1 LFFPKSNLFLLIP
14 KKIFMRKKISL
25 PWLLIFLALP
35 FTALSQTRTVRG
47 KVINESSTPVPLA
60 TIQEKGT
67 TNGVTAAEDGSF
79 SITLTG
85 KSPILVISSVNYED
99 QEIKVGGGSY
109 YEVTLKG
116 KGQMSEVVVTA
127 MGITRQK
134 RSLGYAAQSVDA
146 KELTESHQSNLLN
159 ALQGKVAGVTI
170 TSSGGGPGQGASILI
185 RGINS
190 LSLSTNPLFVID
202 GIPMDNS
209 ASAQGTGGGLPAS
222 MSNRAGDLNPDD
234 IESVNILRGGAATA
248 LYGLRGS
255 NGVVVITTKSARAG
269 TFRVNYSTSY
279 GIDQVD
285 KFPDVQSKFSQ
296 GTGFV
301 YDPASFWPEW
311 GPTVDKAIALD
322 PTHPK
327 ELYNQYKRA
336 YINGNQDRNTLN
348 FSGGTD
354 KASLN
359 SSLSYFKQNG
369 TIPFTWYQDI
379 SARLNGKL
387 KFSDQ
392 FSMGASLYY
401 INTDGNFYDANRF
414 NENLSYW
421 SPRWD
426 VRDYQKPDGTQK
438 TYRNNNPWYS
448 AATNKFRSN
457 VDRLIGSVNF
467 EYSPFKWLTA
477 SYRLGMD
484 FYTDART
491 ATAPGPRG
499 LPGEITGADDNGL
512 GFVGEY
518 RNNFRQVNS
527 NLMLTFN
534 HDWSSKFN
542 TTLRVGHDLLDRS
555 INQTAAAGSELSV
568 WNLYSLSNTK
578 VQTIGQ
584 YREQYRIIGAYGE
597 FTASYDNYLF
607 LTLTGRNDWTSSLE
621 DNNRSFFYPSASLS
635 YIFSD
640 QIKVADWFTSG
651 KFRVSLAQIGHDAD
665 PYSTSIVFVPD
676 GSPIDGVSL
685 WTQNNAAGVR
695 DLKPEMTTAFEVG
708 TDLSFLNDRL
718 GLNFTW
724 YQSKIK
730 DLITAVATAASTGFT
745 SITLNSGNIQN
756 HGVEITLRGVPV
768 KTKDI
773 TWSLLLNYS
782 ANRNKVLS
790 IYPGLAQYTAGSSY
804 GYAGAG
810 PSFIIAP
817 GQPVGNIYG
826 TYWERYYGNK
836 TEDPLHTD
844 KSLPIII
851 GADGFPVRAPAA
863 DQKIIGNSLP
873 KWIGSI
879 SSTLNYKNWGL
890 TLLVDTRQGLQKYNQ
905 MDDFMAAFGIAKYT
919 ENRDQTIVFPGVH
932 ADGTPNTTP
941 VYLGQGMGPD
951 GHNYGDGYYRNIY
964 RGVSE
969 VFVQDASW
977 VRLRTVSLAYT
988 LPQKWIKG
996 TFISN
1001 LTLSFTGNNLWL
1013 STPYNGF
1020 DPEASDAIT
1029 GDLTASSQAGFTYPQ
1044 LRNYLF
1050 TLNVTF

>member
-1 LFFPKSNLFLLIP
+1 MRKQIFFFWIIFLLS
-14 KKIFMRKKISL
+14 ISSA
-25 PWLLIFLALP
+25 F
-35 FTALSQTRTVRG
+35 SQSRSITG
-47 KVINESSTPVPLA
+47 KVTDENGKAVPLA
-60 TIQEKGT
+60 TVQQKGT
-67 TNGVTAAEDGSF
+67 TNAVTANDDGNF
-79 SITLTG
+79 SIDVTG
-85 KSPILVISSVNYED
+85 KNPVLVISSVNYRDE
-99 QEIKVGGGSY
+99 QVKIGNQSY
-109 YEVTLKG
+109 YAITLTG
-116 KGQMSEVVVTA
+116 TGELSEVVVTA
-127 MGITRQK
+127 LGITRQK

-146 KELTESHQSNLLN
+146 KEITESHQSNLLN

-185 RGINS
+185 RGVNS

-255 NGVVVITTKSARAG
+255 NGVLVITTKSAKAG
-269 TFRVNYSTSY
+269 AFKVNYSATY

-285 KFPDVQSKFSQ
+285 KFPDVQSKFTQ
-296 GTGFV
+296 GYKGE

-311 GPTVDKAIALD
+311 GPTVAAAKSVDPAHPDKI
-322 PTHPK
+322 
-327 ELYNQYKRA
+327 YNQYKRA
-336 YINGNQDRNTLN
+336 YVNGNQFRNTLG

-359 SSLSYFKQNG
+359 SSISYFKQNG

-379 SARLNGKL
+379 SARINGKL
-387 KFSDQ
+387 KFSDK
-392 FSMGASLYY
+392 FNMGTSLYY

-426 VRDYQKPDGTQK
+426 VRDYKKPDGTQK
-438 TYRNNNPWYS
+438 TYGNNNAWYS

-467 EYSPFKWLTA
+467 IYAPFSWMSA
-477 SYRLGMD
+477 SYRVGMD
-484 FYTDART
+484 YYSDART

-499 LPGEITGADDNGL
+499 IPGEITGADDNAL

-518 RNNFRQVNS
+518 RNSFRQVNS
-527 NLMLTFN
+527 NLMLTFD
-534 HDWSSKFN
+534 HTWGSKFQ
-542 TTLRVGHDLLDRS
+542 TTLRLGNDLLDRS
-555 INQTAAAGSELSV
+555 INQTAATGSELSV
-568 WNLYSLSNTK
+568 WNLFNLNNTK
-578 VQTIGQ
+578 VQTVGQ
-584 YREQYRIIGAYGE
+584 YKQQYRIIGAYGE
-597 FTASYDNYLF
+597 FTAAYNNYLF

-635 YIFSD
+635 YLFTD
-640 QIKVADWFTSG
+640 NIKMADWLTSG

-665 PYSTSIVFVPD
+665 PYSTSIVYVPD
-676 GSPIDGVSL
+676 GSPINNTSL
-685 WTQNNAAGVR
+685 WTRNNSAGVH
-695 DLKPEMTTAFEVG
+695 DLKPEMTTAFEIG
-708 TDLSFLNDRL
+708 TDLSFLKDRL

-724 YQSKIK
+724 YQSRIK
-730 DLITAVATAASTGFT
+730 DLITNVATAATTGFT
-745 SITLNSGNIQN
+745 TITLNSGDIQN
-756 HGVEITLRGVPV
+756 KGVELTLRGVPV
-768 KTKDI
+768 KNKDL
-773 TWSLLLNYS
+773 TWTLLVNYS
-782 ANRNKVLS
+782 SNRNKVLS
-790 IYPGLAQYTAGSSY
+790 IYPGLTQYTAGSSF
-804 GYAGAG
+804 GYAGSG

-826 TYWERYYGNK
+826 THWERYYGNK
-836 TEDPLHTD
+836 TPDPLYLD

-851 GADGFPVRAPAA
+851 GADGFPVRASGS
-863 DQKIIGNSLP
+863 DQKIVGNSMP

-879 SSTLNYKNWGL
+879 NSTLNYKNWGFSFL
-890 TLLVDTRQGLQKYNQ
+890 IDTRQGLQKWNQ
-905 MDDFMAAFGIAKYT
+905 LDNFMAAFGIAKYT

-941 VYLGQGMGPD
+941 VYLGQATGPD
-951 GHNYGDGYYRNIY
+951 GVDYGDGYYRRIY
-964 RGVSE
+964 RGVTE

-977 VRLRTVSLAYT
+977 IRLRTISLSYT
-988 LPQKWIKG
+988 LPQAWIKHS
-996 TFISN
+996 FISN
-1001 LTLSFTGNNLWL
+1001 ATISFTGNNLWL

-1020 DPEASDAIT
+1020 DPEASDAIA

-1050 TLNVTF
+1050 TLNVSF

>member
-1 LFFPKSNLFLLIP
+1 MRKQIFFFWIIFLLSIP
-14 KKIFMRKKISL
+14 SAF
-25 PWLLIFLALP
+25 
-35 FTALSQTRTVRG
+35 SQSRSITG
-47 KVINESSTPVPLA
+47 KVIDENGKAVPLA
-60 TIQEKGT
+60 TVQQKGT
-67 TNGVTAAEDGSF
+67 TNAVTANDDGDF
-79 SITLTG
+79 SISVTG
-85 KSPILVISSVNYED
+85 KNPVLVISSVNYRDE
-99 QEIKVGGGSY
+99 EVKVGNQSY
-109 YEVTLKG
+109 YAISLTGTGEL
-116 KGQMSEVVVTA
+116 SEVVVTA
-127 MGITRQK
+127 LGITRQK

-146 KELTESHQSNLLN
+146 KEITESHQSNLLN

-185 RGINS
+185 RGVNS

-209 ASAQGTGGGLPAS
+209 ASEQGTSGGLPAS

-255 NGVVVITTKSARAG
+255 NGVVVITTKSAKAG
-269 TFRVNYSTSY
+269 SFKVNYSATY

-285 KFPDVQSKFSQ
+285 KFPDVQSKFTQ
-296 GTGFV
+296 GYKGE

-311 GPTVDKAIALD
+311 GPTVAAAKSVDPAHPDKI
-322 PTHPK
+322 
-327 ELYNQYKRA
+327 YNQYKRA
-336 YINGNQDRNTLN
+336 YVNGNQFRNTLG

-359 SSLSYFKQNG
+359 SSISYFKQNG

-379 SARLNGKL
+379 SARINGKL
-387 KFSDQ
+387 KFSDK
-392 FSMGASLYY
+392 FNMGTSLYY

-426 VRDYQKPDGTQK
+426 VRDYKKPDGTQK
-438 TYRNNNPWYS
+438 TYGNNNAWYS

-467 EYSPFKWLTA
+467 IYAPFSWMNA
-477 SYRLGMD
+477 SYRVGMD
-484 FYTDART
+484 YYSDART

-499 LPGEITGADDNGL
+499 IPGEITGADDNAL

-518 RNNFRQVNS
+518 RNSFRQVNS
-527 NLMLTFN
+527 NLMLTFD
-534 HDWSSKFN
+534 HTWGSKFQ
-542 TTLRVGHDLLDRS
+542 TTLRLGNDLLDRS
-555 INQTAAAGSELSV
+555 INQTAATGSELSV
-568 WNLYSLSNTK
+568 WNLFNLNNTK
-578 VQTIGQ
+578 VQTVGQ
-584 YREQYRIIGAYGE
+584 YKQQYRIIGAYGE
-597 FTASYDNYLF
+597 FTAAYNNYLF

-635 YIFSD
+635 YLFTD
-640 QIKVADWFTSG
+640 NIKMADWLTSG

-665 PYSTSIVFVPD
+665 PYSTSIVYVPD
-676 GSPIDGVSL
+676 GSPINNTSL
-685 WTQNNAAGVR
+685 WTRNNSAGVH

-708 TDLSFLNDRL
+708 TDLSFLKDRL

-730 DLITAVATAASTGFT
+730 DLITNVATAATTGFT
-745 SITLNSGNIQN
+745 TITLNSGDIQN
-756 HGVEITLRGVPV
+756 KGVELTLRGVPV
-768 KTKDI
+768 KNKDL
-773 TWSLLLNYS
+773 TWTLLLNYS
-782 ANRNKVLS
+782 SNRNKVLS
-790 IYPGLAQYTAGSSY
+790 IYPGLTQYTAGSSFGY
-804 GYAGAG
+804 GGSG

-826 TYWERYYGNK
+826 THWERYYGNK
-836 TEDPLHTD
+836 TPDPLYID

-851 GADGFPVRAPAA
+851 GADGFPVRAPGS
-863 DQKIIGNSLP
+863 DQKIVGNSMP

-879 SSTLNYKNWGL
+879 NSTLNYKNWGFSFL
-890 TLLVDTRQGLQKYNQ
+890 IDTRQGLQKWNQ
-905 MDDFMAAFGIAKYT
+905 LDNFMAAFGIAKYT
-919 ENRDQTIVFPGVH
+919 GNRDQTIVFPGVH

-941 VYLGQGMGPD
+941 VYLGQATGPD
-951 GHNYGDGYYRNIY
+951 GVDYGDGYYRRIY
-964 RGVSE
+964 RGVTE

-977 VRLRTVSLAYT
+977 IRLRTISLSYT
-988 LPQKWIKG
+988 LPQAWIKHS
-996 TFISN
+996 FISN
-1001 LTLSFTGNNLWL
+1001 ATISFTGNNLWL

-1020 DPEASDAIT
+1020 DPEASDAIA

-1050 TLNVTF
+1050 TLNVGF

>member
-1 LFFPKSNLFLLIP
+1 MRKQIFFFWIIFLLSITSS
-14 KKIFMRKKISL
+14 F
-25 PWLLIFLALP
+25 
-35 FTALSQTRTVRG
+35 SQGRSITG
-47 KVINESSTPVPLA
+47 KVTDENGKAIPLA
-60 TIQEKGT
+60 TVQQKGT
-67 TNGVTAAEDGSF
+67 INAVTANDDGNF
-79 SITLTG
+79 SITVTG
-85 KSPILVISSVNYED
+85 KNPVLVISSVNYRDE
-99 QEIKVGGGSY
+99 QVKVGDQSY
-109 YEVTLKG
+109 YAISLTGTGEL
-116 KGQMSEVVVTA
+116 SEVVVTA
-127 MGITRQK
+127 LGITRQK

-146 KELTESHQSNLLN
+146 KEITESHQSNLLN

-185 RGINS
+185 RGVNS

-255 NGVVVITTKSARAG
+255 NGVVVITTKSAKAG
-269 TFRVNYSTSY
+269 SFKVNYSATY

-285 KFPDVQSKFSQ
+285 KFPDVQSKFTQ
-296 GTGFV
+296 GYKGE

-311 GPTVDKAIALD
+311 GPTVTAAKAVDPAHPDKI
-322 PTHPK
+322 
-327 ELYNQYKRA
+327 YNQYKRA
-336 YINGNQDRNTLN
+336 YVNGNQFRNTLG
-348 FSGGTD
+348 FSGGTE

-379 SARLNGKL
+379 SARINGKL
-387 KFSDQ
+387 KFSDK
-392 FSMGASLYY
+392 FNMETSLYY

-426 VRDYQKPDGTQK
+426 VRDYKKPDGTQK
-438 TYRNNNPWYS
+438 TYGNNNAWYS

-467 EYSPFKWLTA
+467 IYAPFSWMSA
-477 SYRLGMD
+477 SYRVGMD
-484 FYTDART
+484 YYSDART

-499 LPGEITGADDNGL
+499 IPGEITGADDNAL

-518 RNNFRQVNS
+518 RNSFRQVNS
-527 NLMLTFN
+527 NLMLTFD
-534 HDWSSKFN
+534 HTWGSKFQ
-542 TTLRVGHDLLDRS
+542 TTLRLGNDLLDRS
-555 INQTAAAGSELSV
+555 INQTAATGSELSV
-568 WNLYSLSNTK
+568 WNLFNLNNTK
-578 VQTIGQ
+578 VQTVSQ
-584 YREQYRIIGAYGE
+584 YKQQYRIIGAYGE
-597 FTASYDNYLF
+597 FTAAYNNYLF

-635 YIFSD
+635 YLFTD
-640 QIKVADWFTSG
+640 NIKLADWLTSG

-665 PYSTSIVFVPD
+665 PYSTSVVYVPD
-676 GSPIDGVSL
+676 GSPINNTSL
-685 WTQNNAAGVR
+685 WTRNNSAGIH

-708 TDLSFLNDRL
+708 TDLSFLRDRL

-724 YQSKIK
+724 YQTKIK
-730 DLITAVATAASTGFT
+730 DLITNVATAATTGFT
-745 SITLNSGNIQN
+745 TITLNSGNIQN
-756 HGVEITLRGVPV
+756 KGVELTLRGVPV
-768 KTKDI
+768 KNKDL
-773 TWSLLLNYS
+773 TWTLLLNYS
-782 ANRNKVLS
+782 SNRNKVLS
-790 IYPGLAQYTAGSSY
+790 IYPGLTQYTAGSSF
-804 GYAGAG
+804 GYAGSG

-826 TYWERYYGNK
+826 THWERYYGNK
-836 TEDPLHTD
+836 TPDPLNID

-851 GADGFPVRAPAA
+851 GTDGFPVRAPGS
-863 DQKIIGNSLP
+863 DQKIVGNSMP

-879 SSTLNYKNWGL
+879 SSTLNYKNWGFSFL
-890 TLLVDTRQGLQKYNQ
+890 IDTRQGLQKWNQ
-905 MDDFMAAFGIAKYT
+905 LDNFMAAFGIAKYT

-941 VYLGQGMGPD
+941 VYLGQAIGPD
-951 GHNYGDGYYRNIY
+951 GVDYGDGYYRRIY
-964 RGVSE
+964 RGVTE

-977 VRLRTVSLAYT
+977 VRLRTISLSYT
-988 LPQKWIKG
+988 LPPAWIKHS
-996 TFISN
+996 FITN
-1001 LTLSFTGNNLWL
+1001 ATLSFTGNNLWL

-1020 DPEASDAIT
+1020 DPEASDAIA

-1050 TLNVTF
+1050 TLNISF